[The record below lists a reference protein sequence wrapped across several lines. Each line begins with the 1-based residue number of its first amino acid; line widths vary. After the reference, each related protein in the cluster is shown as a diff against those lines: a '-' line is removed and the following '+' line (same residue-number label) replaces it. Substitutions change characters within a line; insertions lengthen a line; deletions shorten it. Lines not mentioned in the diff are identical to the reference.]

1 MPAPSFSAAVRPF
14 TCGLVGLCIT
24 AGCGWVVDA
33 DRFRDL
39 QVAPPGLQALSL
51 YEGSGG
57 AVGAGRGEP
66 LWLDARAYADSV
78 MVRSEDPRVTL
89 SAPVRTAD
97 GTGLSVLAWIAPFI
111 DLAEGDERPV
121 ILWLEDG
128 TRTTSVTLTVLG
140 LDELELAGLVDPQT
154 LADQY
159 SDISTTAP
167 VRFEG
172 TQPARLVSTGSVR
185 LMHNVSVAGLGATP
199 GAGGFAPGAGPRS
212 GGNGDAVARGCAS
225 GGGGA
230 GAREAGQPASGGASG
245 GEASSVPI
253 EQAPLEQTV
262 GSGGGRG
269 GNSGEQTGTRGGA
282 GAGSMYVDG
291 AVVLWSDELDASGAP
306 GEDAPGSGCGQDGRG
321 AGGGGSAGL
330 IWVRARQA
338 LMAGGTA
345 RVAGGA
351 GGSGGQKSGGQ
362 GADGWLRIDAPEDDV
377 PSALGAN
384 AMHPAF
390 RGPAWRISDA
400 RVLAAADLSF
410 TADPG
415 LRLSITLDE
424 VLLGEV
430 QADAQGVGIVSAPR
444 APGLHRLCLQSATA
458 PQPIGEEAS
467 ACIRIAVLP

>member
-1 MPAPSFSAAVRPF
+1 MSASHLSAAVLPL
-14 TCGLVGLCIT
+14 TCGLLGLCIT
-24 AGCGWVVDA
+24 AGCGLVVDA

-57 AVGAGRGEP
+57 PVGAGRGEP
-66 LWLDARAYADSV
+66 LWLHARAYANSV
-78 MVRSEDPRVTL
+78 MVRSEAPRVTL
-89 SAPVRTAD
+89 SAPVRSAD

-111 DLAEGDERPV
+111 NLAEGDEQPV

-172 TQPARLVSTGSVR
+172 PQPARLVSTGSVR
-185 LMHNVSVAGLGATP
+185 MMHNVSVAGLGATP

-212 GGNGDAVARGCAS
+212 GGNADAVARGCAS

-245 GEASSVPI
+245 GEATTFVL
-253 EQAPLEQTV
+253 EQANLPQMV

-269 GNSGEQTGTRGGA
+269 GDSGQDLGQPGGA
-282 GAGSMYVDG
+282 GAGSLYVDG
-291 AVVLWSDELDASGAP
+291 AVVQWSGELDASGAP

-330 IWVRARQA
+330 IWVRAQHA
-338 LMAGGTA
+338 LMTEGSA

-362 GADGWLRIDAPEDDV
+362 GADGWLRIDAPQEDV
-377 PSALGAN
+377 PIAQGLN
-384 AMHPAF
+384 AMYPAY
-390 RGPAWRISDA
+390 RGPAWRVQDPRVAPDA
-400 RVLAAADLSF
+400 ALAF
-410 TADPG
+410 TASPG
-415 LRLSITLDE
+415 LTLNLFVDEALSAQ
-424 VLLGEV
+424 V
-430 QADAQGVGIVSAPR
+430 QADAQGLGMVSAPS
-444 APGLHRLCLQSATA
+444 APGLHRLCLQSAA
-458 PQPIGEEAS
+458 AAQAQREEAS
-467 ACIRIAVLP
+467 ACVRIAVLP